1 MRIKKQDHND
11 LTVIELQGELDH
23 DSVEIVQNAITNVI
37 SSQKTG
43 IIIDMQNVDFVDSA
57 GLEQLLWARDY
68 CDENHCQLRL
78 ACLKDN
84 CRKILELTR
93 LQKQFDCYDEPAEAI
108 KSFA

>member
-1 MRIKKQDHND
+1 MRIKKQDHGD
-11 LTVIELQGELDH
+11 LTVIELQGELDQE
-23 DSVEIVQNAITNVI
+23 SVETLQNMITSVI
-37 SSQKTG
+37 SSKKTG
-43 IIIDMQNVDFVDSA
+43 VILDMQNVDFIDSM

-78 ACLKDN
+78 VSLKEN

-93 LQKQFDCYDEPAEAI
+93 LQKQFDCYDEPAEAM